1 MSVAFSPSSSSLYPG
16 LTPSAGV
23 SAVASSPGAATQP
36 DDLLID
42 RPVSAK
48 ADAER
53 PGTKS
58 ETDKTAGVQQ
68 DLEEAELQQ
77 LQSLK
82 ARDREV
88 RAHEAAH
95 QSVGGQHAGAASYS
109 FERGPDGAQYAVS
122 GEVPID
128 IAAVSNDPQ
137 ATIDKMRVV
146 QAAALAPAEPSSQ
159 DRQVAAKAMQIMLQ
173 AQVELTAEK
182 SEGEKTLTDDDE
194 DSEKTALTGTDD
206 RRTSAYQSIADL
218 ENTEQLPGTLPF
230 QATA

>member
-1 MSVAFSPSSSSLYPG
+1 MSVAFSPSSSLYPG
-16 LTPSAGV
+16 VTHYGGP
-23 SAVASSPGAATQP
+23 SAVASNSAVVTQK
-36 DDLLID
+36 DELQTA

-48 ADAER
+48 SDAER
-53 PGTKS
+53 PGDKS
-58 ETDKTAGVQQ
+58 ETDQAKGVRRE
-68 DLEEAELQQ
+68 LEEAELQQ
-77 LQSLK
+77 LQALK

-109 FERGPDGAQYAVS
+109 YERGPDGAQYAVG

-128 IAAVSNDPQ
+128 IAAVANNPQ

-173 AQVELTAEK
+173 AQLELAAEK
-182 SEGEKTLTDDDE
+182 SEDKTALDSADE
-194 DSEKTALTGTDD
+194 DGEKTALNGADESRASTYQRISDLGNTDPIPD
-206 RRTSAYQSIADL
+206 SLS
-218 ENTEQLPGTLPF
+218 F